1 MRKYLYRMRRDIVCD
16 NYPNRDSKYTGWVI
30 EVKRWWGWK
39 EVVRSKTDLTHCF
52 ELLQTPMVYREIS
65 R

>member
-1 MRKYLYRMRRDIVCD
+1 MRKYMYRMRRDIVRD
-16 NYPNRDSKYTGWVI
+16 EYPYRHREYAGWVI

-39 EVVRSKTDLTHCF
+39 EVVRSKTDLTHHF
-52 ELLQTPMVYREIS
+52 ELLHTPMVYREIS